1 MDDASKLTERMAQF
15 IREYR
20 AAGLEPGEM
29 MVEVGRA
36 FPGSTMS
43 HYAIALTLAKRT
55 GEGMATGW
63 AHNG

>member
-1 MDDASKLTERMAQF
+1 MGDAPKLTERMAEF

-20 AAGLEPGEM
+20 AAGLDPGEM

-43 HYAIALTLAKRT
+43 HYAVALTLAKRT
-55 GEGMATGW
+55 DGGAR
-63 AHNG
+63 